1 MGEWLC
7 GHGPSIELRGDLG
20 VKEQGQTDIYQ
31 LPRAGRS
38 AMAVGT
44 TRALAFVRLVA
55 ECLS

>member
-1 MGEWLC
+1 MSGSVAMGRVLSSD
-7 GHGPSIELRGDLG
+7 GGLG

-44 TRALAFVRLVA
+44 TRALASVRLVA